1 MTIIEIEEK
10 KIDMLS
16 ENVEKGLRYM
26 GKAMQILDEC
36 MEEAY
41 GEREGSYGNRY
52 YGNRYGEREGG
63 RSMMGNRG
71 GYGNRYGERG
81 GYGNKEGEDWE
92 DYEEMNERRGVRG
105 SGRGRGR

>member
-36 MEEAY
+36 MEEVKITGREDGATNIEF
-41 GEREGSYGNRY
+41 GEKIIE
-52 YGNRYGEREGG
+52 
-63 RSMMGNRG
+63 
-71 GYGNRYGERG
+71 
-81 GYGNKEGEDWE
+81 KL
-92 DYEEMNERRGVRG
+92 
-105 SGRGRGR
+105 

>member
-10 KIDMLS
+10 KLDMLS

-36 MEEAY
+36 MEGGY
-41 GEREGSYGNRY
+41 GERESGSMGNRG

-63 RSMMGNRG
+63 SM
-71 GYGNRYGERG
+71 GNRYGNR
-81 GYGNKEGEDWE
+81 GYGERMGYRDEDDDW
-92 DYEEMNERRGVRG
+92 DSEMMERRGVRG
-105 SGRGRGR
+105 SGRGRR